1 LNYYLKFVKYY
12 KETSTPSVPG
22 NIFLKGAHS
31 FEATALSLLK
41 DCGYDIN
48 SAFRKILFPVLDLIY
63 EDSGCSSPPNF
74 NSKIN
79 FKILK
84 YLNLAFGKKIPAPS
98 SDPMIYVNSALN
110 DLIGSNIQ
118 EKEAWLEYI
127 KERIGTGIDS
137 SELQVLLDLG
147 GKMKIDIPDFVVT
160 EVENS
165 MAFAHT
171 IRRHLNEKNSINEII
186 NLLEQSKNF
195 KVKTEEFYQLED
207 VLKKA
212 KNWISKVEELQN
224 KSINY
229 KTLQTLYQ
237 ESKTL
242 PINFENFEN
251 IKSRYL
257 KAQKWQEK
265 YSQLPKHSK
274 TRGQGNN
281 NTKRGRDTS
290 NNERCTI
297 AYLQQLIKECD
308 DINFTSN
315 DVVSLKS
322 NFDKLREAE
331 AKILMTLEDNKI
343 VKTRELLN
351 EFIGTLDSLKFTTEL
366 YDQVANKL
374 EYLIWEEKKN
384 YYMNTKILKMKH
396 LRSLMKEANKKNL
409 CSIQEIQDFCVTLAK
424 IETWMDKM
432 SNIFYN
438 INSGP
443 NNELNNSKDDD
454 ESLNDDE
461 VVIVKSSIPERRGRD
476 TSLSNSNLKEREVV
490 IDYEKK
496 KIEMSDLK
504 TLYDEGKSFTMKP
517 EEVEH
522 LLMKCEEFFEF
533 INECKSATNV
543 VIKNKSEENLKFGS
557 YSSNS
562 DSTLTTSETLKYDY
576 QKLAN
581 LRKQISKYNI
591 KCDEFDVIDNQMN
604 MVQKWMECY
613 EDFINKF
620 NKLGEEFPFDFPKIE
635 TLENRQETIE
645 ILETYVRRN
654 STFYEDLAALILQ
667 VPQFAR
673 KSSEFEKLQE
683 IKTEADSFMQYTR
696 FNSNYFSDE
705 PHDSEYKINPQ
716 FIELD
721 ELLKFINKAHLLS
734 ISREYFSKLLCIFRA
749 KSWTQMSYLKEKM
762 SLHEADMLIKE
773 ANSINFH
780 GGEMEDLKNQI
791 VRTKEWVKHSKKLVN
806 SKDKI
811 KYEVLKTFINEGT
824 DLPLNTP
831 ELQDLIQFQ
840 VMLEDEMFKA
850 QRFLQTIH
858 PFSELQEYFENI
870 EQYPIDNIVEF
881 EIIITLF
888 KMCAQ
893 WKIIA
898 EKILGSRKLSKLFF
912 KGSPQIIKNNSSNN
926 INLTCQCEEEED
938 SKVSC
943 SHKCSNGTPQKT
955 YDNCTE
961 ISENDEGRNSN
972 TNINIVNNNYYFGG
986 QNDNEDE
993 ISTSNNISKKKQKK
1007 ASKQNYDN
1015 VLNMINN
1022 FQTKGKKSKG
1032 NVHNQTSPKRK
1043 KNATINGQ
1051 SSNSD
1056 SYLVFTAE
1064 SKINSK
1070 KFESCPYEDQLKILS
1085 RTIILKEEDPS
1096 EKYCICRRGDD
1107 SLHYMLMCENCK
1119 EWFHGKCLK
1128 INKSNADKISQY
1140 LCVACSRRK
1149 DIFSQA
1155 HHHEF
1160 FNLKRISYEKFYE
1173 FFDEGMGLPVIFDE
1187 LPALKIVHEKI
1198 LVWINNYETLLHEII
1213 SFVSKLPANNPYKI
1227 FDDAIEKSLLDL
1239 YQESEGFPVDLEGAT
1254 NIIIIL
1260 KHYDWFK
1267 VACKCLE
1274 NKKISE
1280 KNYKKIVCSSYS
1292 IFNREAITIT
1302 TPMESN
1308 YFNLIIDKGL
1318 RLLSAISGNFD
1329 KFSSIFSELKG
1340 KYDKKYLDVV
1350 EELIHQYEN
1359 APQSDKLKN
1368 KEIIINEC
1376 EKYIKWENNMRLAFN
1391 SPSSFEENFNR
1402 LLEEAK
1408 TFNFKS
1414 ALLEKFRRISQN
1426 PIKEQVDYYR
1436 CLLWDDYSALKTNL
1450 NNNWAKSKKTKDSI
1464 NSFNEMQVDSNQ
1476 D

>member
-1 LNYYLKFVKYY
+1 MKFVKYY
-12 KETSTPSVPG
+12 KESSTPSVPG
-22 NIFLKGAHS
+22 NIFLKGVHS
-31 FEATALSLLK
+31 FEATALNLLK

-63 EDSGCSSPPNF
+63 EDSSCLSPPNV
-74 NSKIN
+74 NCKIKLN
-79 FKILK
+79 NLKILC
-84 YLNLAFGKKIPAPS
+84 LDFGKKTSAPS
-98 SDPMIYVNSALN
+98 SDKMIYVNSALN

-127 KERIGTGIDS
+127 KERIATGIDS
-137 SELQVLLDLG
+137 SELQILLDLG

-165 MAFAHT
+165 MGFAHN
-171 IRRHLNEKNSINEII
+171 IRRHLNEKNCINEII
-186 NLLEQSKNF
+186 NLLEESKKY

-207 VLKKA
+207 ILKKA
-212 KNWISKVEELQN
+212 KIWISKVEELDS

-229 KTLQTLYQ
+229 KNLQTLYQ

-251 IKSRYL
+251 IKSRYF

-281 NTKRGRDTS
+281 STKRTREYS
-290 NNERCTI
+290 NSERCTV

-308 DINFTSN
+308 EIKFTSN
-315 DVVSLKS
+315 DVVSLKN

-331 AKILMTLEDNKI
+331 SKILMTLEDSKI
-343 VKTRELLN
+343 IKTKELLN
-351 EFIGTLDSLKFTTEL
+351 DFIGTLDSLKFTTEL
-366 YDQVANKL
+366 YDQIANKL
-374 EYLIWEEKKN
+374 EFLIWEEKKN
-384 YYMNTKILKMKH
+384 YYMNNKILKMKH
-396 LRSLMKEANKKNL
+396 LRSLMKEANKKNI
-409 CSIQEIQDFCVTLAK
+409 CSILEIQEFCNTLSK
-424 IETWMDKM
+424 IEIWMDKM

-438 INSGP
+438 INAMP
-443 NNELNNSKDDD
+443 NNDLNNSMDDD
-454 ESLNDDE
+454 DSLNDDE
-461 VVIVKSSIPERRGRD
+461 VIVVKSSIPEKRGREA
-476 TSLSNSNLKEREVV
+476 TLLNSNLKEREVV

-504 TLYDEGKSFTMKP
+504 TLYDEGKSFNMKP

-522 LLMKCEEFFEF
+522 LVMKCEEFFEF
-533 INECKSATNV
+533 INECKSATNTV
-543 VIKNKSEENLKFGS
+543 LKSKNDENLSNSHF
-557 YSSNS
+557 SNS
-562 DSTLTTSETLKYDY
+562 DCSMNLCDNLKYDY
-576 QKLAN
+576 NRLAN

-620 NKLGEEFPFDFPKIE
+620 NKLGEEFPFDFPKILN
-635 TLENRQETIE
+635 LENRQEIIE
-645 ILETYVRRN
+645 ILETFVRRN
-654 STFYEDLAALILQ
+654 ATFYEDLAALILQ

-673 KSSEFEKLQE
+673 KSSEYDKLQE
-683 IKTEADSFMQYTR
+683 IKIEAESFMASTR
-696 FNSNYFSDE
+696 FNTNNVTDDQNESG
-705 PHDSEYKINPQ
+705 YKTIPQ

-721 ELLKFINKAHLLS
+721 ELLIFINKAHLLS
-734 ISREYFSKLLCIFRA
+734 ISREYFGKLLCIFRA

-762 SLHEADMLIKE
+762 SLHEADMLIRE

-791 VRTKEWVKHSKKLVN
+791 ARTKEWVKFSKKLVN
-806 SKDKI
+806 SKQKI
-811 KYEVLKTFINEGT
+811 KYEVLKCFINDGT
-824 DLPLNTP
+824 ILPLNTP

-850 QRFLQTIH
+850 QNFLQTIH
-858 PFSELQEYFENI
+858 PFSELQEYFEII

-881 EIIITLF
+881 EIIITLY
-888 KMCAQ
+888 KMCYQ

-898 EKILGSRKLSKLFF
+898 EKIIGSRKLSKLFF
-912 KGSPQIIKNNSSNN
+912 KGNTQVLKNNSSNN
-926 INLTCQCEEEED
+926 INISCQCEEEDE
-938 SKVSC
+938 SKVSF

-955 YDNCTE
+955 FENCTE
-961 ISENDEGRNSN
+961 ISENDDLKNSN

-986 QNDNEDE
+986 QIENDEE
-993 ISTSNNISKKKQKK
+993 LSQSNNISKKKQKK

-1032 NVHNQTSPKRK
+1032 GVQNQSSPKRK
-1043 KNATINGQ
+1043 KSVSNNGQ
-1051 SSNSD
+1051 STNSD
-1056 SYLVFTAE
+1056 SYLVFTVE

-1070 KFESCPYEDQLKILS
+1070 KFESYPYEEQLKILS
-1085 RTIILKEEDPS
+1085 TTIVLKEEDPS

-1155 HHHEF
+1155 HHYDF
-1160 FNLKRISYEKFYE
+1160 FSMKRISYEKFYD

-1187 LPALKIVHEKI
+1187 LPALKILNEKI
-1198 LVWINNYETLLHEII
+1198 TEWINNYDLLLLQII
-1213 SFVSKLPANNPYKI
+1213 TFVHKLPANNPYKI
-1227 FDDAIEKSLLDL
+1227 LDDTIEKNLLDL

-1254 NIIIIL
+1254 NIIIVL

-1267 VACKCLE
+1267 VAYKCLE

-1292 IFNREAITIT
+1292 IFNKEAITIN
-1302 TPMESN
+1302 TPVETI

-1318 RLLSAISGNFD
+1318 RLLSSISCNFD

-1368 KEIIINEC
+1368 KEIIVNEC
-1376 EKYIKWENNMRLAFN
+1376 EKYIKWENNLRIAFS
-1391 SPSSFEENFNR
+1391 SPSSFEENFNQF
-1402 LLEEAK
+1402 LEEAK

-1414 ALLEKFRRISQN
+1414 AFLEKFRRISQN

-1436 CLLWDDYSALKTNL
+1436 CLLWDDYSAPK
-1450 NNNWAKSKKTKDSI
+1450 NNSNNFPKSKKAKDSF